1 MSKKLLIA
9 IDPGFDAMKVIA
21 NGIHFKFPFSAV
33 ETDERKM
40 SDYGGRKEFILYKD
54 RSGATWRVG
63 QYART
68 LMYENKSQQ
77 DDSTAKLYTEE
88 RFISPEAA
96 VGILSAIAKAIDL
109 TGLYNEQAD
118 LDIHLIV
125 ALPHSVRNKYAPTV
139 AGLVSGAQ
147 RFYMTFDDGEE
158 KEYRFNIVEQNVLT
172 VSQTIAAILG
182 ETSDDNGYIDESK
195 YHYLANGP
203 TLVVDGGYY
212 TMGLVP
218 VSRGGSVDDE
228 HAESN
233 TNYAMKNVNLGVA
246 KEIADTRPDIKH
258 YSVEYLLSQGESE
271 IRYMDKGQNKVVSID
286 LSIIREKKLQNV
298 CNNFI
303 RYLNKKYND
312 LIDFRYVLVTG
323 GTGAAFFSQLLA
335 YYKGTSVMDED
346 HMLLTHPVLSG
357 NELPIEF
364 SVVTG
369 AYKGLRGKLGE
380 D

>member
-77 DDSTAKLYTEE
+77 DDPTAKLYTEE
-88 RFISPEAA
+88 RFISPEAT

-118 LDIHLIV
+118 LDIRLIV

-218 VSRGGSVDDE
+218 VSRGGSVDDD

-286 LSIIREKKLQNV
+286 LSVIREKKLQNV

-335 YYKGTSVMDED
+335 YYKGTGVMDEA

-364 SVVTG
+364 SLVTG

>member
-77 DDSTAKLYTEE
+77 DDPTAKLYTEE
-88 RFISPEAA
+88 RFISPEAT

-118 LDIHLIV
+118 LDIRLIV

-218 VSRGGSVDDE
+218 VSRGGSVDDD

-286 LSIIREKKLQNV
+286 LSVIREKKLQNV
-298 CNNFI
+298 CSNFI

-335 YYKGTSVMDED
+335 YYKGTGVMDED

>member
-77 DDSTAKLYTEE
+77 DDPTAKLYTEE
-88 RFISPEAA
+88 RFISPEAT

-118 LDIHLIV
+118 PDIRLIV

-218 VSRGGSVDDE
+218 VSRGGSVDDD

-286 LSIIREKKLQNV
+286 LSVIREKKLQNV

-323 GTGAAFFSQLLA
+323 GTVAAFFSQLLA
-335 YYKGTSVMDED
+335 YYKGTGVMDEA

>member
-40 SDYGGRKEFILYKD
+40 SDYGGRKEFILHKD

-77 DDSTAKLYTEE
+77 DDPTAKLYTEE
-88 RFISPEAA
+88 RFISPEAT

-118 LDIHLIV
+118 LDIRLIV

-218 VSRGGSVDDE
+218 VSRGGSVDDD

-286 LSIIREKKLQNV
+286 LSVIREKKLQNV

-335 YYKGTSVMDED
+335 YYKGTGVMDEA

>member
-77 DDSTAKLYTEE
+77 DDPTAKLYTEE
-88 RFISPEAA
+88 RFISPEAT

-118 LDIHLIV
+118 LDIRLIV

-218 VSRGGSVDDE
+218 VSRGGSVDDD

-286 LSIIREKKLQNV
+286 LSVIREKKLQNV

-323 GTGAAFFSQLLA
+323 GTGATFFSQLLA
-335 YYKGTSVMDED
+335 YYKGTGVMDEA

>member
-77 DDSTAKLYTEE
+77 DDPTAKLYTEE
-88 RFISPEAA
+88 RFISPEAT

-118 LDIHLIV
+118 LDIRLIV

-218 VSRGGSVDDE
+218 VSRGGSVDDD

-335 YYKGTSVMDED
+335 YYKGTGVMDEA